1 MTAWIITKDKIA
13 EEADKLAH
21 PDGGSNFYAVNMI
34 GPRIASDKDKAR
46 LLAGEGRKFR
56 MKDDDGEI
64 YYYGRQLLESDCT
77 EEYES
82 GMWGQ
87 DSELA
92 PLDNFGAPNAGCT
105 QIEVYNKDKKEW
117 EGLL

>member
-1 MTAWIITKDKIA
+1 MTAWIITKDLIA
-13 EEADKLAH
+13 DPEDRVKY
-21 PDGGSNFYAVNMI
+21 PDGGSNFHAVNMV
-34 GPRIASDKDKAR
+34 GPRTATDKDKAR

-56 MKDDDGEI
+56 MKDDDGEV
-64 YYYGRQLLESDCT
+64 YYYGRQLLESECT

-82 GMWGQ
+82 GMFGQ

-92 PLDNFGAPNAGCT
+92 PLDNFGSPNAGCT